1 MEKKL
6 KNSEFDSTCLFIV
19 CATLLTIYL
28 YLFVIVYKINVEL
41 EMLIFCFDFNSLHYC
56 LILEHSSCKQHC
68 QIITCLDKIQE

>member
-6 KNSEFDSTCLFIV
+6 KNSEFDSTF
-19 CATLLTIYL
+19 CATLLTI

-41 EMLIFCFDFNSLHYC
+41 EMQIFCFDFNSLHYC